1 VTDAGLWNLVLDAHA
16 KGVRM
21 PLFTAI
27 LQYGD
32 DVARRQEV
40 RPTHREY
47 LKGLL
52 EEGKLYKSGPF
63 MDDSGALII
72 YDADDISEAQAL
84 LTNDPFALNGIIEG
98 ATINEW
104 NVVMSRDEP

>member
-1 VTDAGLWNLVLDAHA
+1 
-16 KGVRM
+16 M

-27 LQYGD
+27 LTYGED
-32 DVARRQEV
+32 AARRQEV

-47 LKGLL
+47 LKDLMQQ
-52 EEGKLYKSGPF
+52 GKLYKSGPF
-63 MDDSGALII
+63 TDESGALII
-72 YDADDISEAQAL
+72 YDAADISEAQTL

-104 NVVMSRDEP
+104 NVVMSRDES